1 MHMSAFD
8 PKRTSSL
15 NRHTSLPTINRYEIA
30 WVGAIGM
37 AETRIE
43 RRLAA
48 ILAVD
53 VAGDSQ
59 LMGVDGECTLAARL
73 PARTHRSKDCGAS
86 RPHPADSSLC
96 LNLYG
101 DG

>member
-1 MHMSAFD
+1 
-8 PKRTSSL
+8 
-15 NRHTSLPTINRYEIA
+15 
-30 WVGAIGM
+30 M
-37 AETRIE
+37 AEARIE

-53 VAGDSQ
+53 VTGDSQ

-96 LNLYG
+96 LDLYG
-101 DG
+101 MAEVFERPATFL

>member
-1 MHMSAFD
+1 
-8 PKRTSSL
+8 
-15 NRHTSLPTINRYEIA
+15 
-30 WVGAIGM
+30 M

-53 VAGDSQ
+53 VAGVSQ

-86 RPHPADSSLC
+86 RPSCRRPLDL
-96 LNLYG
+96 G
-101 DG
+101 DGEVFERPATFL